1 MSAVAPVITIDGPN
15 ASGKGTV
22 CQLVAAQFGWHLL
35 DSGALYRLVGLD
47 ASQRGVGFDD
57 VGALVEIASGLDVTF
72 TAGPMGEPAGVQ
84 LNGEDVSVTLR
95 TETVGEYASR
105 VAVVPVVRDAL
116 LERQRA
122 FAEPPGLVADGRD
135 MGTVVF
141 PGAELKIFLT
151 ASAEVR
157 ALRRYKQLSEKGI
170 DVNLATLSLEVAQRD
185 RRDRERE
192 TAPLEPAPDA
202 LEIDTSVLSIEAVL
216 ARVLAEA
223 RSRGLCPVS

>member
-170 DVNLATLSLEVAQRD
+170 DVNLAALSLEIAQRD